1 MRRRDWLLQVPLALA
16 ASSLSAPGLADAGRP
31 RAWVGGRV
39 LTGDGSVIE
48 EGMLVARDER
58 IVSVSKA
65 GPLPEGAEVLDVR
78 GRTLTPGWVATE
90 TGLGLMEIG
99 LEPSTVDVRPRAEN
113 QAPAVRAAYSAADGY
128 NPLSTLLAVA
138 RRDGVTSAVMTPAG
152 GLIAGSSSWIDLT
165 DSFPPSGLVREDLA
179 LHADVFESD
188 RGRPIAVS
196 LLRDA
201 LESARL
207 YARSPEAYDQGRTR
221 PLSLSV
227 LDLARISRV
236 LDGVMP
242 LVVRVARAG
251 DILRLLALG
260 REYRLRLI
268 LSGAEEA
275 WIVAREIAAAGVP
288 VIVDPT
294 QNLPVSFSTLEAR
307 SENAAL
313 LEAAGVRL
321 VISTFDSHAAHN
333 LRQLAGNAVASGLSP
348 AAALRALTL
357 EAARIFGAENDYGQL
372 APGRVANLC
381 VWNGD
386 PFELDTWAVEVVVRG
401 RSASLSS
408 RQSALFER
416 YRDLA
421 RVPRGRAGL
430 PASKP

>member
-1 MRRRDWLLQVPLALA
+1 MRRREWLLRVPLALA
-16 ASSLSAPGLADAGRP
+16 ASSLAAPSFAAPSRL

-39 LTGDGSVIE
+39 CTGDGSVLE
-48 EGMLVARDER
+48 EGTVVVRDDR
-58 IVSVSKA
+58 IVTVSKA
-65 GPLPEGAEVLDVR
+65 GPVPEGAEVLDAR

-90 TGLGLMEIG
+90 TGLGLMEID

-113 QAPAVRAAYSAADGY
+113 QAPEVRAAYSAADGY
-128 NPLSTLLAVA
+128 NPLSTLLAIA
-138 RRDGVTSAVMTPAG
+138 RREGVTSAVMTPDG
-152 GLIAGSSSWIDLT
+152 GLIAGSSAWIDLT

-179 LHADVFESD
+179 LHVDLFESS
-188 RGRPIAVS
+188 RGRPLAVS

-207 YARSPEAYDQGRTR
+207 YARSPAAYDQGRTR

-236 LDGVMP
+236 LGGAMP

-251 DILRLLALG
+251 DILRLLSLG

-275 WIVAREIAAAGVP
+275 WIVAREIAAAAVP
-288 VIVDPT
+288 VILDPT
-294 QNLPVSFSTLEAR
+294 QNLPVSFSKLEAR

-321 VISTFDSHAAHN
+321 VISTFDAHAAHN
-333 LRQLAGNAVASGLSP
+333 LRQLAGNAVASGLS
-348 AAALRALTL
+348 AGAALRALTL
-357 EAARIFGAENDYGQL
+357 EPARVFGADNDYGQL
-372 APGRVANLC
+372 APGKIANLC

-386 PFELDTWAVEVVVRG
+386 PFELDTWAVEVVIRG

-421 RVPRGRAGL
+421 RVPRGRSGL
-430 PASKP
+430 APSKP